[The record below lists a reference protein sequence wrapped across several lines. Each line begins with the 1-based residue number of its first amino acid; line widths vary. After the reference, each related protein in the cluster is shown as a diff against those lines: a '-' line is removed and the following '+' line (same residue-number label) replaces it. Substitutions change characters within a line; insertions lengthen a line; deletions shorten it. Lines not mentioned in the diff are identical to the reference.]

1 MSRALVY
8 LSTLPTFAAILSFP
22 GRHATQRIASS
33 FTSRVFLSVTYT
45 DTSDPPSKMATTHPE
60 FNDKTHGIDVA
71 EAFAEAIHGKTIL
84 VTGVNPAG
92 IGFTT
97 SEAFVNGVHLLDPAV
112 Y

>member
-1 MSRALVY
+1 
-8 LSTLPTFAAILSFP
+8 
-22 GRHATQRIASS
+22 
-33 FTSRVFLSVTYT
+33 
-45 DTSDPPSKMATTHPE
+45 MATTHPE

-71 EAFAEAIHGKTIL
+71 EAFAETIHGKTIL